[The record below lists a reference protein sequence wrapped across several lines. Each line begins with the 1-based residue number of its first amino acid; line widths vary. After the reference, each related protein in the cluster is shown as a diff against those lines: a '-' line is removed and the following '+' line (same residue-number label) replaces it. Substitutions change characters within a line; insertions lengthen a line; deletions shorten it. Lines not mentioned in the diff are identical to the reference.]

1 VGGVM
6 KKILALGMIVIVA
19 AFSVAPAFAD
29 ELSAGQEALQFRAL
43 SALPGELTAMTDE
56 QLSAVEGTGVCFV
69 CINAAKASQKNVAAF
84 SAFTLQ
90 GNSAS
95 VWQRNN

>member
-6 KKILALGMIVIVA
+6 KKMLALGMIVIVA

-43 SALPGELTAMTDE
+43 LALPGEVAALTDE
-56 QLSAVEGTGVCFV
+56 QLSAVEGTGVCVV
-69 CINAAKASQKNVAAF
+69 CLNFAKIRQTNVAVGSIYTF
-84 SAFTLQ
+84 Q